1 MSGEC
6 VCVRVQ
12 MKYHIV
18 IFQNYPCT
26 QHFFSHQHLPQRNTG
41 RKVLVGGEWRQRRE
55 NNDFTLWKKK
65 KVLLCEI
72 FCSSGKKVIIEEWDG
87 LGIEGG
93 GGEAIEGITFLTVL
107 WEKRNLIKQNTKS
120 WRSLYEVCVTW
131 LVLRLWLERQLPLGA
146 VANVEIKSSAKIYWN
161 IQVWWQIS

>member
-26 QHFFSHQHLPQRNTG
+26 QHFFSHQHLPQKNTG

-72 FCSSGKKVIIEEWDG
+72 FCSSGKKVIIEE
-87 LGIEGG
+87 
-93 GGEAIEGITFLTVL
+93 
-107 WEKRNLIKQNTKS
+107 
-120 WRSLYEVCVTW
+120 
-131 LVLRLWLERQLPLGA
+131 
-146 VANVEIKSSAKIYWN
+146 
-161 IQVWWQIS
+161 

>member
-1 MSGEC
+1 MANEYGQYFADKARFLCPASVF
-6 VCVRVQ
+6 VCACRWNITLL
-12 MKYHIV
+12 YSRIIHAHSI
-18 IFQNYPCT
+18 
-26 QHFFSHQHLPQRNTG
+26 FFSHQHLPQRNTG

-93 GGEAIEGITFLTVL
+93 GGEAIEGITF
-107 WEKRNLIKQNTKS
+107 WQFSERNVIWLNKTLKVEGHSMKS
-120 WRSLYEVCVTW
+120 AL
-131 LVLRLWLERQLPLGA
+131 LGLFWGYDW
-146 VANVEIKSSAKIYWN
+146 SGSCHLGL
-161 IQVWWQIS
+161 